1 MKLRN
6 SSQTITLSYSRFD
19 CHAQHCHD
27 PDITYEA
34 IKNEMNFCIN
44 PVLLSSDYTLW
55 ATVGVLGRSA
65 VVPEGM
71 DPLGARSQ
79 FVDIQT
85 LPTWQQQLSEETPSN
100 QSDGPPSPHAFP
112 SPFPFRPDINRKLI
126 LM

>member
-1 MKLRN
+1 M
-6 SSQTITLSYSRFD
+6 SITDTMLILYQ
-19 CHAQHCHD
+19 AM
-27 PDITYEA
+27 
-34 IKNEMNFCIN
+34 KNEMNLCIN
-44 PVLLSSDYTLW
+44 PVLLSSDFTLL
-55 ATVGVLGRSA
+55 AAVGVLGRSA

-85 LPTWQQQLSEETPSN
+85 LPTWQQQLSEETPSD
-100 QSDGPPSPHAFP
+100 QSDGLPSPHAFP